1 MHSIMHRAT
10 AWLNKIFRRTAA
22 CDKENEKPAAC
33 KHEWEEVG
41 RHSEATADFQAVF
54 HYTDLKC
61 KLCGKK
67 GIIEETD
74 YQFH

>member
-1 MHSIMHRAT
+1 MRSVMRRVSELIK
-10 AWLNKIFRRTAA
+10 KIFTARRT
-22 CDKENEKPAAC
+22 ETNEHNTETC

-41 RHSEATADFQAVF
+41 KHSEATADFQAVF
-54 HYTDLKC
+54 HYTDLQC

-67 GIIEETD
+67 GIMEQTD